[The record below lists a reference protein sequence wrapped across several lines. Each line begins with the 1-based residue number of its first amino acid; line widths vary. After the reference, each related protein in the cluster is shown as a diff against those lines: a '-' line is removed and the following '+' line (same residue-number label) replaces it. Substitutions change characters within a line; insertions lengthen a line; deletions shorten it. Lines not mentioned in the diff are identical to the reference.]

1 MGSLLL
7 AAGEKGMRFATPN
20 ARIMVHQPSGGFQ
33 GQASDIE
40 RHARDIIKMKRRL
53 NEVYV
58 KHTGRTLED
67 VEKTLD
73 RDHFM
78 DAGEAK
84 DWGVI
89 DKILTSRQE
98 IEGVSAN

>member
-1 MGSLLL
+1 
-7 AAGEKGMRFATPN
+7 
-20 ARIMVHQPSGGFQ
+20 
-33 GQASDIE
+33 
-40 RHARDIIKMKRRL
+40 
-53 NEVYV
+53 
-58 KHTGRTLED
+58 LED